1 LGAPNAGYA
10 RNGALPDPERREV
23 HRLFVLHREE
33 GDRGARE
40 QLVSRFLPLAR
51 QLARRYAKS
60 NESLEDLV
68 QVASVGLVKA
78 VDRFDHA
85 RGTPFASYA
94 VPTIMGELKRH
105 FRDASLAVHVPRGIQ
120 DRAMRVGEAVSSL
133 SRELNRSPT
142 PAEVSELTGIPT
154 ELVLEATEAS
164 IAYETVSLDSPRAP
178 EGGDGVDDFAETLGA
193 EDERY
198 ELVEYGATLAAT
210 LRALPPRDRAIL
222 RLRFVE
228 DLTQSEIAARVGVSQ
243 MHVSRLIRRAL
254 RRLQA
259 VAGAA

>member
-1 LGAPNAGYA
+1 LGAPSAGYA
-10 RNGALPDPERREV
+10 RNGALPNAEGREE
-23 HRLFVLHREE
+23 HRLFVLHREQ
-33 GDRGARE
+33 GDLVARE
-40 QLVSRFLPLAR
+40 ELVSRFLPLAR
-51 QLARRYAKS
+51 QLARRYSRS

-78 VDRFDHA
+78 VDRFDHT
-85 RGTPFASYA
+85 RGTPFARYA

-105 FRDASLAVHVPRGIQ
+105 FRDASWAVHVPRGVQ
-120 DRAMRVGEAVSSL
+120 DRAMRVGEAVTSL

-154 ELVLEATEAS
+154 ELVLEAMDAT
-164 IAYETVSLDSPRAP
+164 IAYEALSLDSSRAP
-178 EGGDGVDDFAETLGA
+178 EGGERVDAFAETLGA

-222 RLRFVE
+222 GLRFVE

-254 RRLQA
+254 RRLQV
-259 VAGAA
+259 VAEAA